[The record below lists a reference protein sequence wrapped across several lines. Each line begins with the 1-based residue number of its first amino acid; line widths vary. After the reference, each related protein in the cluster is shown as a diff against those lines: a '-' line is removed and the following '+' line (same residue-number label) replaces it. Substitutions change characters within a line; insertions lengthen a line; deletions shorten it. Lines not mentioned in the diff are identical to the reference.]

1 MTDIR
6 IPDTPDTLTE
16 AQTIN
21 ACKALGLDPNHV
33 KEFTLTPDR
42 LDVTLFAIH
51 PEHEGRVLA
60 GDGFVK
66 IHVSIPVEWQEDDQ

>member
-1 MTDIR
+1 MTDLR
-6 IPDTPDTLTE
+6 IPRTPDTLTR
-16 AQTIN
+16 AQVIN

-33 KEFTLTPDR
+33 KEFTLTPVR
-42 LDVTLFAIH
+42 LDVVLFAIH
-51 PEHEGRVLA
+51 PENEGRVLA

>member
-21 ACKALGLDPNHV
+21 ACKALGLNPKHV
-33 KEFTLTPDR
+33 KEVCITPGR
-42 LDVTLFAIH
+42 VDVELFAIH
-51 PEHEGRVLA
+51 PEHEGRIPA
-60 GDGFVK
+60 GYGFVK
-66 IHVSIPVEWQEDDQ
+66 IHVSIPVEWQEDGL